1 MLPDSPVN
9 DDQLSFFNIV
19 DQLDTSHPLI
29 ALGNTLD
36 WSSLEASLSQYYSAK
51 GRAAK
56 PIRLMSGLLMIK
68 QLYSLSDESVVDQW
82 KMNPY
87 FQVFCGEVS
96 FQTQVPCHATELV
109 KFRNRIG
116 SEGVREIFSL
126 SVKLHGKLAEERT
139 VLVDTTV
146 QEKAITYPTD
156 SKLAIRIINR
166 LNKLSKLHGI
176 QQRRT
181 YVKEV
186 RSLRLACRH
195 FRHVKRRRKAN
206 KALKRLRTI
215 AGVLLRACQR
225 KLPIDVL
232 TAQEANFALYERVL
246 SQQPKDRNKVY
257 SLHDPAVYCVGK
269 GKDHKAYES
278 GRKASV
284 VATKE
289 SQVIVGVVSH
299 DEHDHDSKT
308 LKAALTEA
316 HTHRE
321 TSIRLAVVDRGY
333 RGAKNKVDCEVLLPG
348 PPLKRDNAYQR
359 QKKRILCRKRSA
371 IEPIIGH
378 LKHDH
383 RLLRSWL
390 KGAEGDRINLLMAG
404 CAWNLRKWMIAF
416 FLFEKPHGGEQ
427 TLLAIACCQPLGTP
441 LIVVWVLS

>member
-1 MLPDSPVN
+1 MCC
-9 DDQLSFFNIV
+9 
-19 DQLDTSHPLI
+19 
-29 ALGNTLD
+29 
-36 WSSLEASLSQYYSAK
+36 
-51 GRAAK
+51 
-56 PIRLMSGLLMIK
+56 SG
-68 QLYSLSDESVVDQW
+68 E
-82 KMNPY
+82 
-87 FQVFCGEVS
+87 
-96 FQTQVPCHATELV
+96 
-109 KFRNRIG
+109 
-116 SEGVREIFSL
+116 
-126 SVKLHGKLAEERT
+126 
-139 VLVDTTV
+139 
-146 QEKAITYPTD
+146 
-156 SKLAIRIINR
+156 
-166 LNKLSKLHGI
+166 
-176 QQRRT
+176 
-181 YVKEV
+181 
-186 RSLRLACRH
+186 
-195 FRHVKRRRKAN
+195 
-206 KALKRLRTI
+206 
-215 AGVLLRACQR
+215 CQR

-246 SQQPKDRNKVY
+246 SQQPKDRDKVY

-269 GKDHKAYES
+269 GKDHKAYEY

-416 FLFEKPHGGEQ
+416 FLFEKPNGGEQ